1 MAWGLRIILAVL
13 WTCCYAWTFSL
24 HPFKR
29 FSKTSKHH
37 RHYHTISSNRI
48 DRLDD
53 SSIRQQI
60 DRFNEQELDSDRFI
74 DAAAAVT
81 QSSCR
86 LLGTKSIGVDYGLVK
101 TGVAMTVGY
110 EPKPITIL
118 RDLNRTQVVQN
129 IVRIAQLE
137 RASQI
142 VVGLPLHKNGTV
154 AEQTNLTMDFC
165 YELAACV
172 LRELGPQVP
181 IVLWDERYTSKAA
194 LALGGGSKSSL
205 YGTLD
210 DSAACIILDCYY
222 KSEYSEDAQVVQLD
236 PAIREEC
243 LHYFEG
249 KQMEEQRKI
258 QQALEERELKILRR
272 KEAIARFQTE
282 NTEHAV
288 NAGKTKKKKRKK

>member
-1 MAWGLRIILAVL
+1 M
-13 WTCCYAWTFSL
+13 
-24 HPFKR
+24 
-29 FSKTSKHH
+29 
-37 RHYHTISSNRI
+37 
-48 DRLDD
+48 
-53 SSIRQQI
+53 
-60 DRFNEQELDSDRFI
+60 DSDRFI

-129 IVRIAQLE
+129 IVHIARLE

-165 YELAACV
+165 YELAACA
-172 LRELGPQVP
+172 LREMGPLVP

-222 KSEYSEDAQVVQLD
+222 KSEYSENAHIVQLD
-236 PAIREEC
+236 PDIREEC
-243 LHYFEG
+243 LQYFEG
-249 KQMEEQRKI
+249 KQMEEQRKV
-258 QQALEERELKILRR
+258 QQALEERESKILKR
-272 KEAIARFQTE
+272 KEAVARFQME
-282 NTEHAV
+282 NAQNAV
-288 NAGKTKKKKRKK
+288 DISKKKKKKKKK